1 MALHLSITL
10 DPELAE
16 RVDIFAKKQEL
27 ERNEALL
34 RLIEGGL
41 VQAEQAG
48 IVAPPRE
55 RSFKETARM
64 QKNIDMLVR
73 NIDELKKE
81 VRVMH
86 HLLNLQKDAAA
97 ARPAHRGF
105 FKK

>member
-1 MALHLSITL
+1 MTIHLSFTL

-41 VQAEQAG
+41 MQAEQAG
-48 IVAPPRE
+48 IVPPPRE
-55 RSFKETARM
+55 RSFKETIRM

-86 HLLNLQKDAAA
+86 HLLNLQKDTAAVKP
-97 ARPAHRGF
+97 ARRGF

>member
-1 MALHLSITL
+1 MAIHLSFTL

-41 VQAEQAG
+41 MQAEQAG
-48 IVAPPRE
+48 IVPTPRE
-55 RSFKETARM
+55 RSFKETIRM

-86 HLLNLQKDAAA
+86 HLLNIHKDQPAVKP
-97 ARPAHRGF
+97 ARRGF